1 MSRACASAIRVVLT
15 GDEPLCRGAL
25 AALLE
30 READFRVVAQTDDC
44 LGAVDAVT
52 EQRPDLVVLDL
63 EPPARD
69 AAEAARTIRRAGD
82 VPIVLL
88 TRCTRPGA
96 LRRAL
101 AAGVHGYV
109 PKSTDASKLAGI
121 LRGVHSGE
129 RYVDPQVAALALTR
143 PGCPLTARE
152 LDVLLHTRRG
162 NAVAAI
168 AQSISLSPGT
178 VRNYLSS
185 AMTKLN
191 ARTRF
196 EAAQLAWEEGWL

>member
-1 MSRACASAIRVVLT
+1 MLT

-44 LGAVDAVT
+44 LGAVGAVT

-162 NAVAAI
+162 NAVTAI

-185 AMTKLN
+185 AMHKLN

-196 EAAQLAWEEGWL
+196 EAAELAWEEGWL

>member
-1 MSRACASAIRVVLT
+1 MLT

-44 LGAVDAVT
+44 LDAVGAVT

-162 NAVAAI
+162 NAVTAI

-185 AMTKLN
+185 AMHKLN

-196 EAAQLAWEEGWL
+196 EAAELAWEEGWL

>member
-30 READFRVVAQTDDC
+30 LEPDFSVVAQTDDC
-44 LGAVDAVT
+44 RTAIGAVT

-69 AAEAARTIRRAGD
+69 AVEVARAIRRARE

-88 TRCTRPGA
+88 TRCARPGA

-121 LRGVHSGE
+121 LRGVHAGE
-129 RYVDPQVAALALTR
+129 RYVDPQIAALALTL

-152 LDVLLHTRRG
+152 LDVLRYTRRG
-162 NAVAAI
+162 AAAAAI
-168 AQSISLSPGT
+168 AEGISLSPGT

-185 AMTKLN
+185 AMGKLN

>member
-1 MSRACASAIRVVLT
+1 MLT

-44 LGAVDAVT
+44 LGAVGAVT

-129 RYVDPQVAALALTR
+129 RYVDPQVAALVLTR

-162 NAVAAI
+162 NAVTAI

-185 AMTKLN
+185 AMHKLN

-196 EAAQLAWEEGWL
+196 EAAELAWEEGWL

>member
-44 LGAVDAVT
+44 LDAVGAVT

-162 NAVAAI
+162 NAVTAI

-185 AMTKLN
+185 AMHKLN

-196 EAAQLAWEEGWL
+196 EAAELAWEEGWL

>member
-1 MSRACASAIRVVLT
+1 MLT
-15 GDEPLCRGAL
+15 GDDPLCRGAL

>member
-1 MSRACASAIRVVLT
+1 MSRASVIRVVLT
-15 GDEPLCRGAL
+15 GDELLSRGAL

-30 READFRVVAQTDDC
+30 LEADFRVVAQTDDC
-44 LGAVDAVT
+44 LTAVGVVT

-109 PKSTDASKLAGI
+109 PKSTEASKLAGI
-121 LRGVHSGE
+121 LRGVCAGE
-129 RYVDPQVAALALTR
+129 PYVDPQVAVLALTR

-152 LDVLLHTRRG
+152 LDVLRYTLRG
-162 NAVAAI
+162 AAVTTI
-168 AQSISLSPGT
+168 AEGISLSPGT

-185 AMTKLN
+185 AMHKVN
-191 ARTRF
+191 ARTRH
-196 EAAQLAWEEGWL
+196 EAAELAWEEGWL